1 MRRLTTTGFALTL
14 LALACGKT
22 GAHGADELNP
32 ATAGSGS
39 GSVGGAGGE
48 TSVEVPSAC
57 LGLEPS
63 PGPAP
68 LSALSNYE
76 LNRSIRALLPDAPE
90 LDTAPWLDDNERSV
104 PFARPSQGPQ
114 LREFHELA
122 HAVALR
128 LSRAPAAIRALSDC
142 DPAVSGEETCA
153 PKFVQ
158 AFLTRAYRR
167 AVNAEDKQEM
177 AAVFAEGQRLGGDF
191 ASGVRAVVEVALQ
204 SPDFMYLLE
213 LGGDQNTGDSV
224 ALTGYES
231 AARLAYFLTGA
242 PPDDQLLATAAKG
255 SFEPE
260 TLESEARRLLGSP
273 ASRQLLRH
281 FYSGLLELTFMEN
294 AKLGYTAPIAELAVE
309 QTGRFAEDVTFDGAG
324 TFRALLTE
332 PSAWVNEPLANFYGF
347 PGVTGEAFQKIELDP
362 KQRAG
367 IFTQAA
373 FLAATSRTTEP
384 SPIRRGMSILTNLLC
399 YDIPPPP
406 PDVLFT
412 PPDVLPPTMRGLLE
426 LLTADPTCQSCHKD
440 LNPAGFA
447 FQHYDSV
454 GKWRDTENGVPVDA
468 SGALYKTDAAGKFAD
483 AVELMQHIA
492 ESSDAKR
499 CFAGHWLTQAYRR
512 PGEAADACAQEQ
524 VSQAFADSDGNLVE
538 LMLALAKSDH
548 FRFRLKSEL
557 KP

>member
-14 LALACGKT
+14 LALGCGKT
-22 GAHGADELNP
+22 GANGADDGNP

-39 GSVGGAGGE
+39 VDGSGGE
-48 TSVEVPSAC
+48 TSLEVPSAC
-57 LGLEPS
+57 VGSGPS
-63 PGPAP
+63 PGFSP
-68 LSALSNYE
+68 LSALSYYE
-76 LNRSIRALLPDAPE
+76 LNRSIRALLPDASE
-90 LDTAPWLDDNERSV
+90 LDVALWLVDDERSL
-104 PFARPSQGPQ
+104 PFANQPQ
-114 LREFHELA
+114 DPPQVEAFHQLA

-128 LSRAPAAIRALSDC
+128 LSQTPTAIRAVSDC

-158 AFLTRAYRR
+158 AFLARAYRR

-177 AAVFAEGQRLGGDF
+177 GAVFAEGKRLGGDF

-213 LGGDQNTGDSV
+213 LGSDQSTGDSV

-273 ASRQLLRH
+273 ASRELLRH
-281 FYSGLLELTFMEN
+281 FYGRLLGLTVTEN
-294 AKLGYTAPIAELAVE
+294 AEFGYTAPIAALALE
-309 QTGRFAEDVTFDGAG
+309 ETGRFVEDVTFDGAG

-332 PSAWVNEPLANFYGF
+332 PSTWVNEPLASFYGF
-347 PGVTGEAFQKIELDP
+347 PGVTGDAFQKIELDP

-373 FLAATSRTTEP
+373 FLAATSWSEEP
-384 SPIRRGMSILTNLLC
+384 SPIRRGMGVLTNLLC
-399 YDIPPPP
+399 YEIPPPP
-406 PDVLFT
+406 PDVLSFP
-412 PPDVLPPTMRGLLE
+412 PPDVLPPTRRGRLE
-426 LLTADPTCQSCHKD
+426 LMTAGPPCQFCHKD

-447 FQHYDSV
+447 FQHYDAV
-454 GKWRDTENGVPVDA
+454 GKWRDAEDGLPIDA
-468 SGALYKTDAAGKFAD
+468 SGALYKTDAAGKFGD
-483 AVELMQHIA
+483 AVELLQRIA

-499 CFAGHWLTQAYRR
+499 CFSDHWLTQAYRR
-512 PGEAADACAQEQ
+512 PGEASDACAQEQ
-524 VSQAFADSDGNLVE
+524 VSKAFADSDGNLVE